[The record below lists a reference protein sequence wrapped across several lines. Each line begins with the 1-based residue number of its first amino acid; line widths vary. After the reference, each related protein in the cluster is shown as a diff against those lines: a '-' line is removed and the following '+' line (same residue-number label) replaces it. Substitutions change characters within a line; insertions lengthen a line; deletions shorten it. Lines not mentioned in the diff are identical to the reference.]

1 MFTRRKMNG
10 AILHQEQ
17 SSKIWTKQDDEAK
30 RMKALEQLLTAAND
44 LIIQYGAQ
52 QRSRAGEAVDLL
64 MTIQKWAVE
73 EILTK
78 TGIE

>member
-17 SSKIWTKQDDEAK
+17 SPKIWTKQDDETK